1 MKTNRGINRKGVDFT
16 FSWIFAIIAGA
27 AILGAAIYITT
38 QLLDSSDLQRDTL
51 VAGEVAN
58 LLNPLGTNLEDNRYS
73 VINFA
78 TDTRVYNE
86 CSNQGPFGAQRL
98 STASKTRNEWS
109 DESVQKIVYDKYLFS
124 RRVEETQNKEI
135 HIMVNPLVAPFKIGD
150 VMSLYGA
157 RYCFVNP
164 SDSVE
169 DLINDLSADGKQDI
183 GINITS
189 SENNCP
195 VNSTKVCFNKIGCEI
210 NVNTQA
216 EVVSKNGKD
225 MYYEGDSL
233 MLAAIFSDYDI
244 YECQISRLMK
254 RASELAVVYSKKAI
268 YLEGS
273 GCSNNLIS
281 DLQSFILATN
291 ISSSRD
297 FARLV
302 MPLAEDLE
310 RRNNE
315 LGSCKVF

>member
-1 MKTNRGINRKGVDFT
+1 MNRKGVDFT

-38 QLLDSSDLQRDTL
+38 QLIDSSDVQRDTL

-58 LLNPLGTNLEDNRYS
+58 LLNPLGTNIEDNRYS

-78 TDTRVYNE
+78 TETRIYNE
-86 CSNQGPFGAQRL
+86 CTTQGVFGSQKL

-109 DESVQKIVYDKYLFS
+109 DESIQKIVYDKYLFS
-124 RRVEETQNKEI
+124 RGIEETQDKKLQV
-135 HIMVNPLVAPFKIGD
+135 MVNPLIAPFKIGD
-150 VMSLYGA
+150 IMSIYGA
-157 RYCFVNP
+157 KYCFINP
-164 SDSVE
+164 SNSVE

-183 GINITS
+183 GINLST

-195 VNSTKVCFNKIGCEI
+195 VNYTKVCFNRIGCDI

-216 EVVSKNGKD
+216 EVVTKNGKD
-225 MYYEGDSL
+225 MYYEGDGL
-233 MLAAIFSDYDI
+233 MLAAIFSDYEI
-244 YECQISRLMK
+244 YECQVSRLMK

-273 GCSNNLIS
+273 GCSNNLVS
-281 DLQSFILATN
+281 DLQGFILATN
-291 ISSSRD
+291 ISNSRD
-297 FARLV
+297 FSRLV

-310 RRNNE
+310 RRNND